1 MIFSRN
7 KLKVE
12 LNGGVMPF
20 KAHKHDAGF
29 DLAIPS
35 SIELAPF
42 ERKTIDLRIRV
53 LIPRGFVGLIFPR
66 SSMTLQG
73 VGVPTGVIDAG
84 YTGHIKLV
92 LVNRSSKTKLFAA
105 TERVA
110 QLLIV
115 PVPSFQLVE
124 DSISDCKTVRGT
136 AGFGSSGKFTE
147 A

>member
-1 MIFSRN
+1 MIFMRH

-12 LNGGVMPF
+12 LNGGVLPF

-29 DLAIPS
+29 DLAIPDS
-35 SIELAPF
+35 VELAPF
-42 ERKTIDLRIRV
+42 ERKTVDLRVRV

-84 YTGHIKLV
+84 YTGHIRLV
-92 LVNRSSKTKLFAA
+92 LVNRSSKPKLFVA

-115 PVPSFQLVE
+115 PVLSFKLVE
-124 DSISDCKTVRGT
+124 DIISDCKTVRGA